1 MNNKDPNKKPALDS
15 LDGERGLPSV
25 NDTWTSNKIY
35 GYFFTVIL
43 LLCVIVVGVRFLKSQ
58 KKGDTHKT
66 TQQEKHIE
74 KSESD
79 IPIRKTFYA
88 QAPPPLP
95 EQPTRTNILTENLH
109 NRLLDE
115 PQSIKQ
121 EKPIADSQKQQ
132 LIALARARST
142 LTVHND
148 NKTEKKPSN
157 VSREIKEN
165 LPNPVDIIDSAMH
178 EKKHPKK
185 LTSNLETIQTPSN
198 IAKNLGNRNF
208 LLTKGTYI
216 DCALQT
222 KLDSTVPG
230 MTACIVTR
238 NVYSDNG
245 RVVLI
250 ERGSTVSGE
259 YQSNLQQGMKRI
271 FVLWTRVKTPNGIVV
286 DLDSPGADALG
297 ASGLPGHVDTHFWQR
312 FGGAMMLS
320 FVDDAAK
327 MAASSKNK
335 GQTFNF
341 NSTGEAAKE
350 ASTEALKNTINIP
363 PTLYKNQGDQIG
375 IHVARDLDFSKV
387 YDLACE

>member
-1 MNNKDPNKKPALDS
+1 MNNKEPNKKPELSS

-25 NDTWTSNKIY
+25 NDTEVFNKIY

-43 LLCVIVVGVRFLKSQ
+43 LLFGIVIGVRFLKSQ
-58 KKGDTHKT
+58 KKVNMHKT
-66 TQQEKHIE
+66 TQQEKQIE
-74 KSESD
+74 KPDSD

-88 QAPPPLP
+88 QIPPPLP
-95 EQPTRTNILTENLH
+95 EQPTHSNILTENLH
-109 NRLLDE
+109 NSMLAE
-115 PQSIKQ
+115 KQSKKQ
-121 EKPIADSQKQQ
+121 GTSITDSQKQQ

-148 NKTEKKPSN
+148 NKEKNLSN
-157 VSREIKEN
+157 VSKEIKEN
-165 LPNPVDIIDSAMH
+165 LPNPVGVVNSAMH

-185 LTSNLETIQTPSN
+185 LTSNLETTQTPSN
-198 IAKNLGNRNF
+198 IARNLGNRNF
-208 LLTKGTYI
+208 LLTKGTFI

-238 NVYSDNG
+238 NIYSDNG

-271 FVLWTRVKTPNGIVV
+271 FVLWTRVKTPNGIIV

-297 ASGLPGHVDTHFWQR
+297 ASGLPGHIDTHFWKR

-320 FVDDAAK
+320 LVDDAAK